1 MTSIIR
7 RMRQGA
13 LLVPLALLL
22 SACGSSSDNDSA
34 QAPPPVATTPPPP
47 VGDAFFNTISAN
59 FFAMTDVEEPVQ
71 VDAIATTA
79 PENTEPDPVQ

>member
-7 RMRQGA
+7 RMRHGA

-22 SACGSSSDNDSA
+22 SACGSSSDNDTA
-34 QAPPPVATTPPPP
+34 QASPPPVAATPPP
-47 VGDAFFNTISAN
+47 VGDAFFRTISAN
-59 FFAMTDVEEPVQ
+59 FFALTDVEEPVQ
-71 VDAIATTA
+71 VEAIAATA